1 MITFAECCV
10 YGYSAA
16 LALYWSPMSD
26 TAAPLSGVI
35 RELRKDCSMTQA
47 QLAATLRIVPTS
59 VHRWE
64 AGTSNPDF
72 ELVVSL
78 WSLAIEHGSPTSAK
92 FAEFL
97 ADRAHAIK
105 PLVSA
110 VQGPIVQQVDSALAK
125 LPPGDLDLVLAFI
138 EMLKHNE
145 DPTADQIFRVLL
157 EPWKRKI
164 LSNRAAA
171 TPGKHAKK
179 GKARPDKTN
188 DVQ

>member
-1 MITFAECCV
+1 
-10 YGYSAA
+10 
-16 LALYWSPMSD
+16 MSD

-47 QLAATLRIVPTS
+47 QLAAALRIVPTS

-164 LSNRAAA
+164 LSSRAAA
-171 TPGKHAKK
+171 IPGKHPKK
-179 GKARPDKTN
+179 SKTRPDKRN